1 MKEQI
6 SLFGQSICI
15 TACERCSSPATN
27 RISVPG
33 TGAYDLCPACMA
45 KPDAERWLLKRGL
58 LQAMEEARKNADQFI
73 EHTKARLENLEET
86 LERFRNGK

>member
-1 MKEQI
+1 
-6 SLFGQSICI
+6 
-15 TACERCSSPATN
+15 
-27 RISVPG
+27 
-33 TGAYDLCPACMA
+33 MA